1 MGMSDDAEGALRF
14 PEAAIRWTS
23 SWVWV
28 CLGLL
33 LLCRLTRIRSVP
45 DATGTVEAEM
55 GFPLWLSVTLELDH
69 VPGMVQGFPGED
81 SLGFDGWTCHLWV
94 LHAGI
99 MSPVVL
105 RGFFLNKTN
114 SFRQSLAGL
123 ETQNP
128 FVGSLWGELCMHISI
143 ISIVFDWT
151 VPVFML
157 VSFWWFILF
166 VLLGESHI
174 VWATRPV
181 RPEGLGNTWP
191 NRAVVSRPWETAN
204 RVYSAS
210 DKWYHHVKTR
220 DLYDR
225 MMTEW

>member
-1 MGMSDDAEGALRF
+1 
-14 PEAAIRWTS
+14 
-23 SWVWV
+23 
-28 CLGLL
+28 
-33 LLCRLTRIRSVP
+33 
-45 DATGTVEAEM
+45 M
-55 GFPLWLSVTLELDH
+55 GFPLWLSVTSERDH
-69 VPGMVQGFPGED
+69 VPGMVQGFAGED

-94 LHAGI
+94 LHAGNI

-128 FVGSLWGELCMHISI
+128 SVGSLWGEHCMHISI
-143 ISIVFDWT
+143 ISIVSLWT
-151 VPVFML
+151 VPVFIL

-166 VLLGESHI
+166 VLLGESLI

-191 NRAVVSRPWETAN
+191 NRAVVSRLIQLVISGITTWKPGT
-204 RVYSAS
+204 
-210 DKWYHHVKTR
+210 
-220 DLYDR
+220 YDR
-225 MMTEW
+225 MMTEWITKLRKTTAGCPWQWKNYR